1 LPSIKEHTLR
11 ISASTEELE
20 KIRRFVADHARKF
33 GFGEADI
40 SDITLCVDEACTN
53 IIKHAYQWKKGK
65 PIHIQLAMKG
75 NEMLV
80 TIIDEGKPFDPDSY
94 QVPTLEEQLSRKNRS
109 GYGILLIR
117 KLMDHVEYLN
127 RKSRNEIRMTKK
139 R

>member
-1 LPSIKEHTLR
+1 MR

-20 KIRRFVADHARKF
+20 KIRKFVADHAREF
-33 GFGEADI
+33 GFGEADV

-53 IIKHAYQWKKGK
+53 IIKHAYEWKKGK
-65 PIHIQLAMKG
+65 PIHIQLAMKN
-75 NEMLV
+75 NEMMV
-80 TIIDEGKPFDPDSY
+80 TIVDQGKPFDPDSY
-94 QVPTLEEQLSRKNRS
+94 QVPTPEEQLSRKKRS